1 MSDKNKLV
9 RKISTDTVIP
19 YFPTSDNL
27 IKDLKLDSIYRN
39 SIAAAF
45 MPQYIN
51 ESGGNPEEWV
61 KTSMF
66 RIGGKFTPKKS
77 QLVKNAEE
85 LNSKR
90 DMRKKLI
97 KGTSWPST
105 KKRMIKKQQGGTLD
119 DEFLNYDNVNISET
133 PLPELT
139 FDTSNFNPYN
149 YISEEP
155 SKREVPNQSSEET
168 SQEPN
173 IQKEEKPVLEKT
185 VKSPDFDPKLGLMG
199 EFVKIATEE
208 GIPFRVTSGYR
219 PNSITSN
226 GSRSWHSKGLALDI
240 IPKEG
245 VSWEVF
251 KNSFNKA
258 PKTLKW
264 IRDNKMGILDE
275 TTPEMLARTGG
286 TGAHWHIGRDK
297 MAVDSFSKMFPISKN
312 GGVLKA
318 QWGTKLTGVY
328 TVNPGDNLTKISNS
342 LEIPQDSLLSY
353 NNIPKSKANDLAIGQ
368 ELLWRKEPEF
378 LDNVRDFSLN
388 LRKNQTNQCLEII

>member
-9 RKISTDTVIP
+9 RKISTDTVIS

-173 IQKEEKPVLEKT
+173 IQKEEKSVLEKT

-226 GSRSWHSKGLALDI
+226 GSHSWHSKGLALDI

-297 MAVDSFSKMFPISKN
+297 MAVDSFSKMFPIGKN
-312 GGVLKA
+312 GGVLKT

-353 NNIPKSKANDLAIGQ
+353 NNIPKSKANDLAMTRTSVKKGARIS
-368 ELLWRKEPEF
+368 R
-378 LDNVRDFSLN
+378 
-388 LRKNQTNQCLEII
+388 